1 MPWKDRYTISDEV
14 SIADRDIGWPEGK
27 RLAVH
32 VVLNL
37 SVASGPEGITKA
49 DLESS
54 PAVFAMGD
62 GLDGVLATLERHKVR
77 ATVAVPA
84 VTAKAFPA
92 RIRAL
97 VSSGH
102 EIAALGLM
110 HEDTTAMARADE
122 AARIRRATDIIADIA
137 GVARPTGWFSLPR
150 QRDRYGVGTVSP
162 ATIDLLLEAGYAYFG
177 TGLADDAPHYWVTDF
192 ATRRAMLTLPYYY
205 HFDDQFFSMFP
216 VKGTGLDTSDMLA
229 RNWSAEFEAQYK
241 RGRFFTM
248 VLHPQHAGW
257 CNRLELLERFFDEKL
272 RRPGLWVAT
281 GAEIAAHWRAHYPP
295 ETHLKLEPSIWKDY
309 PGSLS

>member
-14 SIADRDIGWPEGK
+14 SIADRDIRWPDAK

-32 VVLNL
+32 IVINL
-37 SVASGPEGITKA
+37 SVASGPDGITRA
-49 DLESS
+49 DLASS
-54 PAVFAMGD
+54 PGVFAMGD
-62 GLDGVLATLERHKVR
+62 GLDGVLAALERHKVR

-97 VSSGH
+97 MSAGH
-102 EIAALGLM
+102 EIAALGLT
-110 HEDTTAMARADE
+110 HEDTTAMPREDE
-122 AARIRRATDIIADIA
+122 AERMRRATGILADVTGISP
-137 GVARPTGWFSLPR
+137 RGWFSLPR

-162 ATIDLLLEAGYAYFG
+162 STIDLLNDAGYSYFG
-177 TGLADDAPHYWVTDF
+177 NGLADDAPHYWVTDV
-192 ATRRAMLTLPYYY
+192 AQRRAMLTLPYYY

-229 RNWSAEFEAQYK
+229 RNWAAEFEAQYK

-257 CNRLELLERFFDEKL
+257 CNRLELLERFLDEKL
-272 RRPGLWVAT
+272 RRPDLWIAT
-281 GAEIAAHWRAHYPP
+281 GAEIAAHWRQYFPP